1 MGLESATHIN
11 DLVTT
16 NPVAGD
22 NASQGD
28 DHLRLIKSA
37 LKTSLP
43 NASRA
48 FRFMDTLAVQ
58 AGDLSV
64 VEATHMHKVVPFN
77 ATAAARTANLFSP
90 SIDGWWCIVT
100 KTDSS
105 SNAVTIDPSGAT
117 TINGSSTITLTV
129 QYESMMI
136 WWDGQASEWRGF
148 RFFPVKPYYSGAQD
162 IPYSDIQPSTTAK
175 RILAATTATD
185 WSEHTIAAIL
195 EFLDAAMARGDLL
208 IRGASAFGRL
218 AIGGS
223 SGNPAF
229 LTANGTDPSWNNPS
243 GLVVGR
249 AYDENNTYNDSGLT
263 VPADD
268 TIPQVNEG
276 LEILSAAITSK
287 HANNVLRI
295 EVNVVA
301 AVSNGAATSC
311 IHLHKDGAVNA
322 VAACFVNHSI
332 SGEADGRN
340 HPHVHH
346 LVHETTAD
354 DTDEHT
360 WTVLAGASA
369 GNIRING
376 GTSRVGGGVMK
387 STLTI
392 TEFSA

>member
-1 MGLESATHIN
+1 MSLEAATYISQ
-11 DLVTT
+11 LVAA
-16 NPVAGD
+16 NPAAGD

-28 DHLRLIKSA
+28 DHLRLVKAA
-37 LKTSLP
+37 LQATFP

-48 FRFMDTLAVQ
+48 FRFFATDTEV
-58 AGDLSV
+58 AGDV
-64 VEATHMHKVVPFN
+64 TTDTDDMHKVIPVN
-77 ATAAARTANLFSP
+77 ATAAARTVTLGAVT
-90 SIDGWWCIVT
+90 IDGWWAIVT
-100 KTDSS
+100 KYDSS

-117 TINGSSTITLTV
+117 TINGASSITITN
-129 QYESMMI
+129 QYESVLC
-136 WWDGQASEWRGF
+136 WWDNDEAMWRGM
-148 RFFPVKPYYSGAQD
+148 RFFPTKPYYSGGQD
-162 IPYSDIQPSTTAK
+162 IPFSDIAPSANAK
-175 RILAATTATD
+175 RVLAATTATD

-195 EFLDAAMARGDLL
+195 EFISTSLARGDLL
-208 IRGASAFGRL
+208 VRGASFFDRL

-268 TIPQVNEG
+268 SIPQVSEG
-276 LEILSAAITSK
+276 LEILSASITAK
-287 HANNVLRI
+287 HADNVIRI
-295 EVNVVA
+295 EVNVTA
-301 AVSNGAATSC
+301 AMSNGAATSC
-311 IHLHKDGAVNA
+311 IHLHKDGAANA
-322 VAACFVNHSI
+322 VAACFINHSI

-346 LVHETTAD
+346 LVHEEVAG
-354 DTDEHT
+354 DTSAHT
-360 WTVLAGASA
+360 WSVLAGASA

-376 GTSRVGGGVMK
+376 GTARIGGGVMK
-387 STLTI
+387 STLAI